1 MRPTGKHFQRSPA
14 FDIRAWWPANRQQVA
29 AAFSSFRFTLALPDQ
44 GLSVVRRI
52 APGRVEI
59 VRGRPRRDGW
69 TVVEVAVDS
78 SLYAELVVLALGA
91 DCRVL
96 APVSLAQ
103 AVAARARVALRT
115 HAAH

>member
-1 MRPTGKHFQRSPA
+1 MRR
-14 FDIRAWWPANRQQVA
+14 N
-29 AAFSSFRFTLALPDQ
+29 
-44 GLSVVRRI
+44 

-59 VRGRPRRDGW
+59 VRGPPRRDGW
-69 TVVEVAVDS
+69 KVAEVAVDS

-96 APVSLAQ
+96 APASLAQ

-115 HAAH
+115 HAR